1 MSFKLF
7 SQPSPAQPN
16 PILIKYFA
24 MGLWIC
30 SCQKKVLS
38 TIFETDHYFFARKKG
53 YHHNAAYTS
62 NKNFYCNMIIK
73 EEANLLVGNA
83 LLPFL
88 SRYYYLGI
96 SSKIHLRFIFQILN
110 LELQLKKKRMAMNF
124 LQKIVFT
131 NILKNF
137 DSMLIISS

>member
-1 MSFKLF
+1 MFLPEKKL
-7 SQPSPAQPN
+7 
-16 PILIKYFA
+16 
-24 MGLWIC
+24 
-30 SCQKKVLS
+30 LS

-88 SRYYYLGI
+88 SRYYYLDI
-96 SSKIHLRFIFQILN
+96 SSKVHLRMRFQTTS
-110 LELQLKKKRMAMNF
+110 KKDTR
-124 LQKIVFT
+124 
-131 NILKNF
+131 
-137 DSMLIISS
+137 ISSEKEMFSYLEK